1 MNDTKRMMEAAVFYS
16 EGGEVLRYP
25 SSWVLHELH
34 QGLQECTSRPT
45 LQMKQLIPKL
55 DPLQHIEIAK
65 L

>member
-1 MNDTKRMMEAAVFYS
+1 MAAAAEFCS

-34 QGLQECTSRPT
+34 QVLQECTSRQT
-45 LQMKQLIPKL
+45 LQMKPLIPTM
-55 DPLQHIEIAK
+55 DPLQHIEMEE